1 MCVCVCV
8 RERER
13 ERKREKVGVQTR
25 EKVGVQTREIERESI
40 IASIGFSPPEG
51 DSKKLDIASKTFFA
65 PFSFEVNH
73 INFAVRVL
81 NGNKS

>member
-13 ERKREKVGVQTR
+13 ERKR